1 MADHDLV
8 IRGGVVV
15 DGTGAPP
22 RQADVAIDGD
32 RITTVGTVTGRGR
45 DEIDATGLLVTP
57 GFVDIHTHYDGQ
69 VTWDPYLTPSCW
81 QGVTTAV
88 MGNCGVGFAPVRP
101 DKHEWLIALMEGVE
115 DIPGTALH
123 EGIKWNWESYPEY
136 LDAVA
141 NHPHAID
148 VAGQIPHAALR
159 GYVMGDR
166 GADHTEVPTADEIQ
180 RMGQLAAEAIRG
192 GALGFTTSRSVNHKD
207 RDGNL
212 TPSLTASADE
222 LLGIARAIGETNEGV
237 FEVITDFTDFDSEFA
252 LLRAMSEESGRPMS
266 ITTAQLGLHPPDH
279 WRRLLD
285 AIEGAVN
292 DGVELRGQVAARPV
306 GVIMSL
312 EGRIHPL
319 LVTESYRKIS
329 GLPAAERLVELRR
342 PDVRQAIIDEMSA
355 APTSMGPM
363 NNWSNCF
370 ALGQPANYAV
380 RPTDSIQARADK
392 AGTAPA
398 ELAYDALMAFDGAG
412 CIYVPV
418 ANFNDRNMDMTRAM
432 LVHPLTIPGLG
443 DGGAHCTIISD
454 ASFAT
459 FLLTHWAR
467 DAAPD
472 ERMPIEFVIQRQ
484 CADTARMVGLLD
496 RGVLAPGYKADVN
509 VIDFDKLSI
518 GRPEMIYDLP
528 ANGKRLVQRAT
539 GYVATIVSGAVAFR
553 DGEPTGSLRGQL
565 VRGAQPAP
573 VVAGSAGSGR

>member
-15 DGTGAPP
+15 DGTGTAP
-22 RQADVAIDGD
+22 RKADVAIDGH
-32 RITTVGTVTGRGR
+32 RITAVGTVTGRGR
-45 DEIDATGLLVTP
+45 EEIDATGLLVTP

-141 NHPHAID
+141 GHPHAID

-166 GADHTEVPTADEIQ
+166 GADHREVPTPEEIA

-212 TPSLTASADE
+212 TPSLTATADE

-237 FEVITDFTDFDSEFA
+237 FEIITDFADFDSEFA

-266 ITTAQLGLHPPDH
+266 ITTLQLGLHQPNH
-279 WRRLLD
+279 WRRLLA
-285 AIEGAVN
+285 AIEGAVA
-292 DGVELRGQVAARPV
+292 DGVALRGQVAARPV

-312 EGRIHPL
+312 QGRIHPL
-319 LVTESYRKIS
+319 LSAASYRAIEH
-329 GLPAAERLVELRR
+329 LPFAERVSRLKD
-342 PDVRQAIIDEMSA
+342 PDVRRAIVDEVSA
-355 APTSMGPM
+355 APTTMGPM
-363 NNWSNCF
+363 NDWSNCF
-370 ALGQPANYAV
+370 AIGQPANYAV
-380 RPTDSIQARADK
+380 RETDSIKALADQQRR
-392 AGTAPA
+392 TPA
-398 ELAYDALMAFDGAG
+398 EVAYDALLAFDGEG
-412 CIYVPV
+412 SIYVPV
-418 ANFNDRNMDMTRAM
+418 ANFVDRNLDITRTM
-432 LVHPLTIPGLG
+432 LVHPLTLPGLG

-467 DAAPD
+467 DAAPS

-496 RGVLAPGYKADVN
+496 RGVIAPGYKADVN
-509 VIDFDKLSI
+509 LIDFDKLSI

-573 VVAGSAGSGR
+573 AEAKAGEHKQ

>member
-8 IRGGVVV
+8 IRGGTVV
-15 DGTGAPP
+15 DGTGAAP
-22 RQADVAIDGD
+22 RLADVAIDGD
-32 RITTVGTVTGRGR
+32 RITAVGAVSGRGR
-45 DEIDATGLLVTP
+45 EEIDAAGLLVTP

-69 VTWDPYLTPSCW
+69 VTWDAYLTPSCW

-141 NHPHAID
+141 GHPHAID

-166 GADHTEVPTADEIQ
+166 GADHTEVPTADEIE
-180 RMGQLAAEAIRG
+180 RMGQLAADAIRS

-237 FEVITDFTDFDSEFA
+237 FEIITDFTDFDSEFA

-266 ITTAQLGLHPPDH
+266 ITTLQLGLHPPEH
-279 WRRLLD
+279 WSRLLR
-285 AIEGAVN
+285 AIEHAN
-292 DGVELRGQVAARPV
+292 SEGVALRGQVAARPV
-306 GVIMSL
+306 GLIMSM
-312 EGRIHPL
+312 EGRVHPL
-319 LVTESYRKIS
+319 LVAPSYQAIAH
-329 GLPAAERLVELRR
+329 LPSAERIARLSD
-342 PDVRQAIIDEMSA
+342 PDVRRTIIDEISA
-355 APTSMGPM
+355 APTTMGPM

-370 ALGQPANYAV
+370 VIGQPANYAV
-380 RPTDSIQARADK
+380 RETDSIQAIADQR
-392 AGTAPA
+392 GVTPA
-398 ELAYDALMAFDGAG
+398 EVAYDAMMEFNGEG

-418 ANFNDRNMDMTRAM
+418 ANFSHRNLAMTREM

-467 DAAPD
+467 DAAPS

-553 DGEPTGSLRGQL
+553 EGEATGSLRGQL

-573 VVAGSAGSGR
+573 EAVA

>member
-8 IRGGVVV
+8 IRGGTVV
-15 DGTGAPP
+15 DGTGRAP
-22 RQADVAIDGD
+22 RQADVAIDGQ
-32 RITTVGTVTGRGR
+32 RITAVGTVSARGR
-45 DEIDATGLLVTP
+45 EEIDATGLLVTP

-141 NHPHAID
+141 GHAHAID

-166 GADHTEVPTADEIQ
+166 GADHREVPTPDEIA
-180 RMGQLAAEAIRG
+180 RMGQLAADAIRG
-192 GALGFTTSRSVNHKD
+192 GALGFTTSRSINHKD

-237 FEVITDFTDFDSEFA
+237 FEIITDFADFDSEFA

-266 ITTAQLGLHPPDH
+266 ITTLQLGLHQPDH
-279 WRRLLD
+279 WRRLLK
-285 AIEGAVN
+285 AIEGAVA

-306 GVIMSL
+306 GLIMSL
-312 EGRIHPL
+312 QGRIHPL
-319 LVTESYRKIS
+319 LAAASYRALEH
-329 GLPAAERLVELRR
+329 LPFAEKVARLSE
-342 PDVRQAIIDEMSA
+342 PDVRRTIVDEIST
-355 APTSMGPM
+355 APTTMGPM
-363 NNWSNCF
+363 NDWSNCF

-380 RPTDSIQARADK
+380 RESDSIQARADHS
-392 AGTAPA
+392 GLSPA
-398 ELAYDALMAFDGAG
+398 EVAYDALLAFHGEGA
-412 CIYVPV
+412 IYVPV
-418 ANFNDRNMDMTRAM
+418 ANFVDRDLAITRAM

-459 FLLTHWAR
+459 FLLTYWAR
-467 DAAPD
+467 DAAPSD
-472 ERMPIEFVIQRQ
+472 RMPIEFVIQRQ

-496 RGVLAPGYKADVN
+496 RGVIAPGYKADVN

-553 DGEPTGSLRGQL
+553 DGEPTGSMRGRL

-573 VVAGSAGSGR
+573 AQTKDGEYQQ